1 MWGNGGVSANSKK
14 RDLEAEA
21 GDGEPERLLALVHV
35 HVAWLPKHHLGEALP
50 LLVARVRRERLTRLL
65 LVEVLLVVV
74 LVVDNVEE
82 SRITLV
88 LSCNKGDEPSGWGI
102 LWEERGGGGYSM
114 GRKERGGVFYG
125 KDREGGGDS
134 MGGKR
139 GGGSSMGGKRG
150 GETDTMGGPCGMCQ
164 QGEKRERL
172 ERMGSV

>member
-1 MWGNGGVSANSKK
+1 MWGNGRVSANSKK
-14 RDLEAEA
+14 RDLEAKA

-88 LSCNKGDEPSGWGI
+88 LSCNKGDKPSGWGI
-102 LWEERGGGGYSM
+102 LWEGKRG
-114 GRKERGGVFYG
+114 GGVFYG
-125 KDREGGGDS
+125 RKER
-134 MGGKR
+134 
-139 GGGSSMGGKRG
+139 
-150 GETDTMGGPCGMCQ
+150 GETDTMGGRAAYGNK
-164 QGEKRERL
+164 GKA
-172 ERMGSV
+172 

>member
-102 LWEERGGGGYSM
+102 LWE
-114 GRKERGGVFYG
+114 
-125 KDREGGGDS
+125 DLLLLHTLLAIQID
-134 MGGKR
+134 
-139 GGGSSMGGKRG
+139 
-150 GETDTMGGPCGMCQ
+150 
-164 QGEKRERL
+164 
-172 ERMGSV
+172 